1 MCPTTTM
8 KLLIEND
15 GEIKSLQLRIQEL
28 QNRIDSGLGADPRKV
43 ETIIAGLLGGSH
55 GMGKREL

>member
-1 MCPTTTM
+1 M